1 MIVLRSEDEISSIR
15 SAGQIIKATFEILR
29 KNVKPG
35 ARTVELD
42 AIARKEIVRRGGVP
56 AFKGI
61 KVAGREYPANICA
74 SVNEVVVH
82 GIPSGRML
90 EEGDI
95 VSIDIGVKFKEYYAD
110 AAITVGVG
118 RISEAAEKLISVTK
132 ESLSRGIGN
141 AIAGSRL
148 GDVSAS
154 IQEYVE
160 RHGFSVVRDL
170 VGHGIGSALWEDPQV
185 PNYGRPGTGPRLQ
198 AGMALAIEPMVNA
211 GTYEVETLEDGWAVV
226 TCDRKL
232 SAHFEHTIVIRE
244 GEAEI
249 LTA

>member
-1 MIVLRSEDEISSIR
+1 MIVLRSEDEILSMR
-15 SAGQIIKATFEILR
+15 NAGGMIKATFELLR

-35 ARTVELD
+35 VCTAELD
-42 AIARKEIVRRGGVP
+42 SIARREILKRGGIP

-61 KVAGREYPANICA
+61 KVAGREYPANICV
-74 SVNEVVVH
+74 SINEVVVH
-82 GIPSGRML
+82 GIPSARTL
-90 EEGDI
+90 EEGDV
-95 VSIDIGVKFKEYYAD
+95 VSIDIGVKFKGYYAD

-118 RISEAAEKLISVTK
+118 KISETAEKLISVTR
-132 ESLSRGIGN
+132 ESLTRGIEN
-141 AIAGSRL
+141 AVAGSRL

-185 PNYGRPGTGPRLQ
+185 PNYGKPGTGPRLQ
-198 AGMALAIEPMVNA
+198 AGMALAIEPMVNEGA
-211 GTYEVETLEDGWAVV
+211 YEVETLADGWAVV

-244 GEAEI
+244 GEAEV

>member
-1 MIVLRSEDEISSIR
+1 MIVLRSEDEISSMR
-15 SAGQIIKATFEILR
+15 SAGQIIKATFEVLR
-29 KNVKPG
+29 KSVRPG
-35 ARTVELD
+35 ARTAELD
-42 AIARKEIVRRGGVP
+42 YIARSEILRRGGIP

-82 GIPSGRML
+82 GIPSARTL
-90 EEGDI
+90 KEGDI
-95 VSIDIGVKFKEYYAD
+95 VSIDIGVKFRNYYAD
-110 AAITVGVG
+110 AAITVGAG
-118 RISEAAEKLISVTK
+118 RISGEAEKLISVTK
-132 ESLSRGIGN
+132 ESLVRGIGN
-141 AIAGSRL
+141 AVAGLRL
-148 GDVSAS
+148 GDVSAA
-154 IQEYVE
+154 IQEHAE

-185 PNYGRPGTGPRLQ
+185 PNYGKRGTGPRLQ

-211 GTYEVETLEDGWAVV
+211 GTYEVETLADGWAVV

-244 GEAEI
+244 GEAEV

>member
-15 SAGQIIKATFEILR
+15 GAGQIIKATFEVLL
-29 KNVKPG
+29 KSVKPG
-35 ARTVELD
+35 VRTAELD
-42 AIARKEIVRRGGVP
+42 SIAAREILKHGAFP

-61 KVAGREYPANICA
+61 KVAGREYPANICT

-90 EEGDI
+90 EYGDI
-95 VSIDIGVKFKEYYAD
+95 VSIDIGVKFREYYAD

-118 RISEAAEKLISVTK
+118 RISGTSEKLISVTK
-132 ESLSRGIGN
+132 ESLAKGIEN
-141 AIAGSRL
+141 AVAGSRL
-148 GDVSAS
+148 GDVSAG

-160 RHGFSVVRDL
+160 RHGFSVVRNL
-170 VGHGIGSALWEDPQV
+170 VGHGIGSALWEDPQI
-185 PNYGRPGTGPRLQ
+185 PNYGRPGTGVRLQ
-198 AGMALAIEPMVNA
+198 AGMVLAIEPMVNA
-211 GTYEVETLEDGWAVV
+211 GTYEVETLADGWAVV
-226 TCDRKL
+226 TRDRKF

-244 GEAEI
+244 GGAEI